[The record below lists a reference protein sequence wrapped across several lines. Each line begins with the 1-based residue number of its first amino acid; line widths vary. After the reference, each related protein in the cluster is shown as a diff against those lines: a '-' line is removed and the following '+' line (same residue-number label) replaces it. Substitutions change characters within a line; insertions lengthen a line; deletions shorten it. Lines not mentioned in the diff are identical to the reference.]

1 MALVKMLRD
10 IPEVAG
16 GKTEAMIPEDAV
28 AQAMNNGW
36 RKADVKNEKS
46 ESKPASK
53 AESKPEP
60 KVEEPEVEPVKEE
73 PEAPKFEKTSEKKGK
88 K

>member
-16 GKTEAMIPEDAV
+16 GKTEAMIPEEGV

-36 RKADVKNEKS
+36 RKAEGKSEKS
-46 ESKPASK
+46 EPK
-53 AESKPEP
+53 AEVKAEP
-60 KVEEPEVEPVKEE
+60 KVEEPKVEPVKE
-73 PEAPKFEKTSEKKGK
+73 PEAPKFEKTAEKKGK